1 MDSFDQWVHGWLM
14 LGGWSTE
21 AFFKLILAAVLGG
34 LVGFERELRGREAG
48 FRTNILVCLGCAL
61 IMIVSIRFASMEW
74 NPEGLYTIQVD
85 PARIAYG
92 VMSGIG
98 FLGAGAIIKHF
109 NAVRGLTTAAGL
121 WCVAAIGLAC
131 GLGLYIVSIVAAAL
145 VLLALGTLNT
155 TETRLPRRRH
165 RRLILRMPWKGD
177 SLSKLITDMNA
188 AGVVITDQN
197 FHRHENLADMDVTL
211 DIGYI
216 DQQKYDTLE
225 KQLRE
230 DVGECKLMVSERA

>member
-1 MDSFDQWVHGWLM
+1 MDSFDNWIHGWLL

-21 AFFKLILAAVLGG
+21 AFFKLILAGVLGG

-61 IMIVSIRFASMEW
+61 LMIISTRFATIGW
-74 NPEGLYTIQVD
+74 HPEGEYNIQVD

-92 VMSGIG
+92 VMTGIG

-131 GLGLYIVSIVAAAL
+131 GMGLYIVSILAAGLVLAAL
-145 VLLALGTLNT
+145 GLLNGI
-155 TETRLPRRRH
+155 EKRLPRRRH
-165 RRLILRMPWKGD
+165 RRLILRMPWN
-177 SLSKLITDMNA
+177 SECLPRLIKRMES
-188 AGVVITDQN
+188 AGIAIIDQN
-197 FHRHENLADMDVTL
+197 FHRHETLTDVDVTM
-211 DIGYI
+211 DIGYT
-216 DQQKYDTLE
+216 DSTKYDALE
-225 KQLRE
+225 SELRT
-230 DVGECKLMVSERA
+230 DTDCKLMVSERA